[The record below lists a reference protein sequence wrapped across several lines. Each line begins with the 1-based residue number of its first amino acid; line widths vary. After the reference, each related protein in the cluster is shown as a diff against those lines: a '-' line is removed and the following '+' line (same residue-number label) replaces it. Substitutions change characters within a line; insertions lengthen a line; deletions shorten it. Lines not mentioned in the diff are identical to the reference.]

1 MAWLSL
7 LSSLLHVLLLSLK
20 SLFSLKVVE
29 YLGLACEDFLFL
41 LLFPDRAAPF
51 WAEIARV
58 IAEKSAL
65 LTWDAAVKPE
75 FVVDHIILSNC
86 P

>member
-1 MAWLSL
+1 M
-7 LSSLLHVLLLSLK
+7 
-20 SLFSLKVVE
+20 VE
-29 YLGLACEDFLFL
+29 YLSLACEDFLFL
-41 LLFPDRAAPF
+41 LPFPDRAAPF

-65 LTWDAAVKPE
+65 LTWDAAVKPD

-86 P
+86 PERIAVKLFSSSLAFMSYFCH